1 MCNRQAEKTAFFC
14 ITVPLVGHLT
24 ALISTKLHKDL
35 CQQPGTLRFSWAG
48 GMWEGVIWRGSWG
61 FACESQS
68 AWATLWSLE
77 VPLDLEGLKWHVM
90 NDFAEPQIFMHEL
103 QLYESVSPLKTTSR
117 SDGKRP
123 SHSRHNELLLI
134 RVVLLIPFNRY
145 AEDVT
150 FKGVYFPIWT
160 QVAHQMIITTKS
172 LDRHRIQHSTHR

>member
-1 MCNRQAEKTAFFC
+1 MHLGRIRCVGFKGSKVHISTNVTKKKRILCRLKCVKNIKMEKWLPFQKMCNRQTEKTSFFC
-14 ITVPLVGHLT
+14 ITVPLVGHLA

-35 CQQPGTLRFSWAG
+35 CQQPGTPRSSWAG

-103 QLYESVSPLKTTSR
+103 QLYESLSPLKAASR
-117 SDGKRP
+117 SDGKAAK
-123 SHSRHNELLLI
+123 E
-134 RVVLLIPFNRY
+134 
-145 AEDVT
+145 A
-150 FKGVYFPIWT
+150 
-160 QVAHQMIITTKS
+160 VAQS
-172 LDRHRIQHSTHR
+172 P